1 MAATLSTHN
10 ALITPPPTLPSASA
24 VLGRRD
30 QLTINEGLCGWIW
43 GTQGK
48 LGPGAVSFGRVFF
61 SCSPLSR
68 VLAHLFRLRD
78 LFLQFAALATGVCIR
93 RGRGGLHDG
102 LCRVN
107 EPLSMRRV
115 LLGRQKYFEMVSYT
129 AARFPFCDN

>member
-1 MAATLSTHN
+1 MAAALSTYN
-10 ALITPPPTLPSASA
+10 ALITPPPTLPSAIA

-30 QLTINEGLCGWIW
+30 ELTINDGLCGWIW

-48 LGPGAVSFGRVFF
+48 SGPGAVSFSRAFV

-68 VLAHLFRLRD
+68 VLVHLLRLCD
-78 LFLQFAALATGVCIR
+78 LFLQFAAVAAGVCFR

-107 EPLSMRRV
+107 EPLAMRHA
-115 LLGRQKYFEMVSYT
+115 LLGRQKYLEMVSIT
-129 AARFPFCDN
+129 TGPVLR